1 MTTEKITSN
10 GRFDHWITFQ
20 ESMAQP
26 DIWRAWAE
34 PLTVYSDAISEWL
47 AARDHEEVWFC
58 GAGTSAFI
66 GDTLCSHLNRP
77 DARTRYRS
85 IPSTDLVSCPGSYIV
100 TDKRILVVSFGRSG
114 DSSET
119 IGTMDLLDT
128 HMPQADRLHF
138 TCNPDGAL
146 ARRRPTGTGEYKIV
160 LLPAIT
166 NDRGFAMTS
175 SYSTMLL
182 SALACLDSK
191 MPLPVTEALEM
202 LAAAGERLLRDA
214 LALVEGN
221 AQLPSRAVYLGSGS
235 LTASARESALKVLEL
250 THGKIPTLWDST
262 LGFRHGPKAVVD
274 DETRVYILVSCDPQ
288 TRRYDLDAANEIRA
302 QFGSDAAVV
311 LGAREAGVD
320 LVVPTIVNDAW
331 TSVLYVLVAQ
341 INAISWSD
349 ALGVNVDNPFAEG
362 NLSRVVAGVTLYP
375 FTSET

>member
-1 MTTEKITSN
+1 MKTEKPAAN

-20 ESMAQP
+20 EAMAQP

-34 PLTVYSDAISEWL
+34 PLQARSAAVSDWL
-47 AARDHEEVWFC
+47 AARGHEEVWFC

-66 GDTLCSHLNRP
+66 GDTLCSYLNRP

-85 IPSTDLVSCPGSYIV
+85 IPSTDLVSCPANYIS

-119 IGTMDLLDT
+119 IGTLDLLDT

-146 ARRRPTGTGEYKIV
+146 ASRSAAGPGERKLV
-160 LLPAIT
+160 LLPADT

-182 SALACLDSK
+182 SALACLDSR
-191 MPLPVTEALEM
+191 MPLPVAEALET
-202 LAAAGERLLRDA
+202 LADAGEQLLRDA
-214 LALVEGN
+214 HALVGN
-221 AQLPSRAVYLGSGS
+221 DTRLPSRAVYLGSGS

-262 LGFRHGPKAVVD
+262 LGFRHGPKAIVD
-274 DETRVYILVSCDPQ
+274 DATRVYILVSGDPQ

-302 QFGSDAAVV
+302 QFGNSAAVV
-311 LGAREAGVD
+311 LGAREAGGD
-320 LVVPTIVNDAW
+320 LVVPTVGNDAW
-331 TSVLYVLVAQ
+331 SSVLYVLVAQ
-341 INAISWSD
+341 MHAIAWSD
-349 ALGVNVDNPFAEG
+349 ALAMNVDNPFAEG

-375 FTSET
+375 FTSGT